1 MERIEVGKIFIL
13 IFPIFLIIRMNL
25 KFLCKPYYNISLLFV
40 IIKST
45 KVIKNYI
52 IWINFYFFRLW
63 LTSSDNTK
71 TNQYI
76 SNKKIAGAALD
87 VFEEPPIQKD
97 NPLLKFDNVIISP
110 HNGGMSPKSV
120 KKSFEMSLEEMTRIA
135 SGKAPQ
141 NKVN

>member
-1 MERIEVGKIFIL
+1 MIDEEQFKIM
-13 IFPIFLIIRMNL
+13 RNDA
-25 KFLCKPYYNISLLFV
+25 V
-40 IIKST
+40 IINVGRGKLINES
-45 KVIKNYI
+45 VLIK
-52 IWINFYFFRLW
+52 
-63 LTSSDNTK
+63 
-71 TNQYI
+71 YI